1 MNALLRCAAV
11 VLSSS
16 LLASTAQAGGP
27 VGGHYYLQGV
37 TEVGSELR
45 LRDDGRFEWFLAY
58 GAMDQTARGRWAE
71 RDGRVVLTTE
81 RPAPDADPFRLDAVF
96 AWDAQTEERLR
107 DMEAARAGDL
117 AQERCPFLAV
127 ADGVSAPPMIG
138 GPASSPEALA
148 QAARD
153 SLPPVANAR
162 AVFEATAA
170 SALAARAYVVS
181 VMGDEKLQR
190 DADDAMRLAVAA
202 MEAYRANLAQARDA
216 HFAAGLD
223 LPELPEP
230 RIPAE
235 CGMLAAIDA
244 KAVADAQPGQGLG
257 VVIGDPVA
265 GLRFSGI
272 RVEFEFSDGHRE
284 ARVTNRGGWALLR
297 PRAGAT
303 LRRVSL
309 RDAGDADSGD
319 NAPAGKLAGTISGA
333 IEVDPAKGDVLA
345 IAFDS
350 ARHSAPAFERMELRV
365 DGDTLIP
372 TWPDGDERGRYVR
385 E

>member
-1 MNALLRCAAV
+1 MSVLLRCAAV
-11 VLSSS
+11 VLSALS
-16 LLASTAQAGGP
+16 LFASTAQASGP
-27 VGGHYYLQGV
+27 VGGHYYLSGV

-58 GAMDQTARGRWAE
+58 GAMDQTARGRWSE

-81 RPAPDADPFRLDAVF
+81 RPAPDGAPFHLDAAF
-96 AWDAQTEERLR
+96 DWYAQTEERLR
-107 DMEAARAGDL
+107 DMEAGRAGDL
-117 AQERCPFLAV
+117 ARERCPFLTV
-127 ADGVSAPPMIG
+127 ADGDSAPPMIG
-138 GPASSPEALA
+138 GPKPSPEALA

-153 SLPPVANAR
+153 SLPSVASTR

-170 SALAARAYVVS
+170 LALASQAYVTW

-235 CGMLAAIDA
+235 CGMPVDTDA
-244 KAVADAQPGQGLG
+244 QAVADAQPGQGLG
-257 VVIGDPVA
+257 VVIGDPAA
-265 GLRFSGI
+265 GLRFPGI

-284 ARVTNRGGWALLR
+284 VRVTNGDGWALLR

-303 LRRVSL
+303 LRRVTL
-309 RDAGDADSGD
+309 RDAGDAEGGDS
-319 NAPAGKLAGTISGA
+319 APAGLFAGTI
-333 IEVDPAKGDVLA
+333 EFDPAKGDVLA

-350 ARHSAPAFERMELRV
+350 ARYSTPAFERMELRV
-365 DGDTLIP
+365 DGDALIP

>member
-1 MNALLRCAAV
+1 MNALPRCAAV
-11 VLSSS
+11 VLSVSS
-16 LLASTAQAGGP
+16 LFASAAQAGGP

-58 GAMDQTARGRWAE
+58 GAMDQTARGRWSE

-81 RPAPDADPFRLDAVF
+81 RPAPDGDPFRLDAVF
-96 AWDAQTEERLR
+96 AWDAQTEERMR

-138 GPASSPEALA
+138 GPEPSPDALA

-153 SLPPVANAR
+153 SLPPVTSAR
-162 AVFEATAA
+162 VVFEATAA

-223 LPELPEP
+223 LPDLPEP

-235 CGMLAAIDA
+235 CGMPVATDA
-244 KAVADAQPGQGLG
+244 QAVADAQPGQGLG
-257 VVIGDPVA
+257 VVIGDPAA

-309 RDAGDADSGD
+309 RDAGDGVS
-319 NAPAGKLAGTISGA
+319 AGRFAGTIA
-333 IEVDPAKGDVLA
+333 DTIEVDPAKGDVLA

-365 DGDTLIP
+365 DGDALIP

>member
-1 MNALLRCAAV
+1 MNVLPRCVAV
-11 VLSSS
+11 VLSAAS
-16 LLASTAQAGGP
+16 LFASTAQAGGP

-37 TEVGSELR
+37 TEVGSELQ
-45 LRDDGRFEWFLAY
+45 LRDEGRFEWFLAY
-58 GAMDQTARGRWAE
+58 GAMDQIARGRWSE

-81 RPAPDADPFRLDAVF
+81 RPAPDGDPFRLDAVF

-117 AQERCPFLAV
+117 ARERCPFLAV

-138 GPASSPEALA
+138 GPEPSPEALA

-153 SLPPVANAR
+153 SLPPVASAR

-181 VMGDEKLQR
+181 VMGDEKRQR

-235 CGMLAAIDA
+235 CGMPAATDA
-244 KAVADAQPGQGLG
+244 QTVTDAQPGQGLG
-257 VVIGDPVA
+257 VVIGDPAA

-297 PRAGAT
+297 PRPGAT

-309 RDAGDADSGD
+309 RDAGEGD
-319 NAPAGKLAGTISGA
+319 NVSAGRFAGTID
-333 IEVDPAKGDVLA
+333 VDPAKGDVLA

-350 ARHSAPAFERMELRV
+350 ARYSAPAFERMELRV
-365 DGDTLIP
+365 DGDALIP